1 MTRTKKE
8 TLEGTKMFVQ
18 HLERLVEEESEL
30 ADIHD
35 AFEFYCANKYSLGST
50 AEDVRMVEIVRTGGK
65 NQLGID
71 FYSREGARYLIGQCK
86 IPARDWLEKNPV
98 RIKRWKQNV
107 INDPRTAIRFLSGK
121 SEQPANENVR
131 RLYGLV
137 QNDRKDDEFK
147 LTLLVAVY
155 GVLEDKAKEAF
166 EGYCQVKW
174 NSRVLEAK
182 SVVGRT

>member
-1 MTRTKKE
+1 MTRTKNE

-50 AEDVRMVEIVRTGGK
+50 AEDVRIGGK
-65 NQLGID
+65 DQLGID

-98 RIKRWKQNV
+98 RIKRWKQKCN
-107 INDPRTAIRFLSGK
+107 
-121 SEQPANENVR
+121 Q
-131 RLYGLV
+131 
-137 QNDRKDDEFK
+137 
-147 LTLLVAVY
+147 
-155 GVLEDKAKEAF
+155 
-166 EGYCQVKW
+166 
-174 NSRVLEAK
+174 
-182 SVVGRT
+182 